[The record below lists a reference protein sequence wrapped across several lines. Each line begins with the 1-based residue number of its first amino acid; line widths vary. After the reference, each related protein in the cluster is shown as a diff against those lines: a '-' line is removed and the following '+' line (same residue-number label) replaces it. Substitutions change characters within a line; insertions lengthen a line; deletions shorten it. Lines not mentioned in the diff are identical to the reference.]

1 MGTILE
7 KYELHV
13 MTKVVQNIFLARKIS
28 KSLKK
33 PGKCQIFLTMTKALT
48 NANGYICKAIIQST
62 FQFWSLVKKKFF
74 FKFYDMSF
82 FVFVQITTV
91 TLKDER
97 DWYRDQT

>member
-1 MGTILE
+1 MGTIPE

-13 MTKVVQNIFLARKIS
+13 MTKVVQNIFLERKIS
-28 KSLKK
+28 KSFKK
-33 PGKCQIFLTMTKALT
+33 PEKCHIPDYDKGFGERK
-48 NANGYICKAIIQST
+48 
-62 FQFWSLVKKKFF
+62 LVCARLSYNRFFNFGVLSKKNIKNF
-74 FKFYDMSF
+74 FYDMSF